1 MALAL
6 VIVIQMGCFID
17 VKKDAFDLGRNDL
30 FSSAA
35 ERHIEQ
41 PHNFFEQAEIGKV
54 FK

>member
-6 VIVIQMGCFID
+6 VIAIQMGCYID
-17 VKKDAFDLGRNDL
+17 VKKDVFDLGRNDL
-30 FSSAA
+30 FSSAV

-41 PHNFFEQAEIGKV
+41 PHNFFEQKEIEKA